1 MRIQPVHVLV
11 LVVVAIVLFGANRL
25 PGVARS
31 VGESLR
37 VFKNEV
43 KDLTSEAPTTS
54 GVEEPS
60 TDGGAAAP
68 RL

>member
-43 KDLTSEAPTTS
+43 KDLTSEARETS
-54 GVEEPS
+54 EAEEANVN
-60 TDGGAAAP
+60 GGAAAP

>member
-11 LVVVAIVLFGANRL
+11 LVIVAIVLFGANRL
-25 PGVARS
+25 PSVARS

-37 VFKNEV
+37 IFKNEV
-43 KDLTSEAPTTS
+43 KDLAGDAPKASDSQEADA
-54 GVEEPS
+54 
-60 TDGGAAAP
+60 DGGAAAP

>member
-43 KDLTSEAPTTS
+43 KGLSDDSKPTEAPKD
-54 GVEEPS
+54 EPGNDS
-60 TDGGAAAP
+60 AP
-68 RL
+68 KA

>member
-25 PGVARS
+25 PSVARS

-37 VFKNEV
+37 IFKNEV
-43 KDLTSEAPTTS
+43 KDLTSEAPATS
-54 GVEEPS
+54 AGEEPNA
-60 TDGGAAAP
+60 TGGAAAP